1 MYMYVYIF
9 MSVLLYMC
17 SYICMSECVYMCV
30 HACMSM
36 CSYTVHV
43 YVWACFCK
51 CFLYMCMSKCVCVCE
66 HASIFLYLQVS
77 SLIDAAGLMSI
88 SSETVV
94 MSSPACHLSPT
105 VARGGG
111 GVSGGRG

>member
-1 MYMYVYIF
+1 MYMCAC
-9 MSVLLYMC
+9 MLLYMC
-17 SYICMSECVYMCV
+17 LYICMSECV
-30 HACMSM
+30 
-36 CSYTVHV
+36 
-43 YVWACFCK
+43 
-51 CFLYMCMSKCVCVCE
+51 CVCV

-105 VARGGG
+105 VARGGEESQEAEDELWIG
-111 GVSGGRG
+111 MSFICWRPICLLKCLS